1 MQQPT
6 ELPKTAAELRLA
18 IVEKYESLSKRLKL
32 VARHALDH
40 PDDFALQTL
49 AVIAERSKTQPST
62 IVRFAQTFGF
72 TGASSL
78 QRLFRERL
86 VSNHVSL
93 SYGER
98 VRNFN
103 SEVAGRQARGAAVL
117 LDECVEGSVLALQNL
132 PQTISARDLER
143 AIRMVTDADTVFVA
157 AFRRAFPVSSYLAYA
172 LQQAG
177 KRAILIDGIAALGA
191 HQAKAVRPSDLLIA
205 VSFHPYAA
213 ETVELVKIASGAKA
227 PVLAITDS
235 AVSPIAKLSRH
246 VLLVREIEVRTF
258 RSIAGSMCV
267 AQALLMGYLFAKQ
280 RAAGPLKRPRNVRPR
295 RARK

>member
-1 MQQPT
+1 MKQPSS
-6 ELPKTAAELRLA
+6 LPASAAELRQA
-18 IVEKYESLSKRLKL
+18 IVERYDSLSKRLKL

-40 PDDFALQTL
+40 PDDFALHTL
-49 AVIAERSKTQPST
+49 AVIAERSRTQPST
-62 IVRFAQTFGF
+62 IVRFAQHFGF
-72 TGASSL
+72 AGASNL
-78 QRLFRERL
+78 QRLFRDGL

-103 SEVAGRQARGAAVL
+103 SEVAGRRARGSAAL
-117 LDECVEGSVLALQNL
+117 LNECVEGGILALQNL
-132 PQTISARDLER
+132 PQTVSARDLER
-143 AIRMVTDADTVFVA
+143 AIAMLESADTVFVA

-177 KRAILIDGIAALGA
+177 KRAILIDGIAAFGA
-191 HQAKAVRPSDLLIA
+191 HQVKAVRPSDLLIA

-213 ETVELVKIASGAKA
+213 ETVELVNIASGAKA

-258 RSIAGSMCV
+258 RSIAASMCV
-267 AQALLMGYLFAKQ
+267 AQALLIGYLFAKQ
-280 RAAGPLKRPRNVRPR
+280 AGYPPGKPAPNVKSKRTQ
-295 RARK
+295 K